1 MIAKKMFN
9 NHKIVL
15 ITLLFS
21 SLIAL
26 IFAYI
31 SQYFFDLEPCI
42 LCLHQRKPFFVI
54 IIISCLSLF
63 FIKSEK
69 LKRISIYICALLLII
84 NVGIASYH
92 VLVEKKIFQGPT
104 TCSSSQNLNEI
115 TNLEDLKI
123 ALSKT
128 KAIRCDEPAFI
139 FLGISMAGWNL
150 IYSLGLLVIIFHYI
164 INITRSKNANSG

>member
-1 MIAKKMFN
+1 MIAKTMFN
-9 NHKIVL
+9 NHKIIL

-42 LCLHQRKPFFVI
+42 LCLHQRKPFFAI
-54 IIISCLSLF
+54 IAISFLSLF
-63 FIKSEK
+63 FTKSEK

-92 VLVEKKIFQGPT
+92 VLVEKKIFKGPT
-104 TCSSSQNLNEI
+104 TCSSQNLNEI

-123 ALSKT
+123 ALSQT
-128 KAIRCDEPAFI
+128 KAIRCDEPAFM
-139 FLGISMAGWNL
+139 FLAISMAGWNL
-150 IYSLGLLVIIFHYI
+150 IYSFGLLVIIFYYI
-164 INITRSKNANSG
+164 INIPRSKR